1 MKQGKKKTEQHAW
14 TGSDG
19 LLFRLYGRLDHN
31 GVAEVWHQAIAFA
44 RQRGELVLDVSGVD
58 YVDGA
63 GAALIARLEEVCA
76 EHGGS
81 FRIEGLHPTFVSLVT
96 MYREQ
101 NRRRP
106 APVKPIRLG
115 FVEQIG
121 LQAVSLVR
129 DLKGFVAFLGETL
142 VAFLGAV
149 IDPRKVR
156 WQETR
161 AIAEAAGFNAMPII
175 MLIGFLMGL
184 VVAFQSAI
192 PLRRFGA
199 ELFVADMLGMAM
211 FRELGPLT
219 TAILLTGRSG
229 SAFAAELGT
238 MQINEEIKAIRA
250 IGLSPVRYL
259 VLSRV
264 LAAMAV
270 MPSLTI
276 FFILFSF
283 VGGGLVI
290 MGFGYSLETYVNRI
304 REAVVLADML
314 GGLFKALIFS
324 IVVAA
329 VGCYK
334 GLATGLGPSAVG
346 QSTTSAVVTGLVLI
360 AILDGIFAVVYFA
373 LGI

>member
-1 MKQGKKKTEQHAW
+1 MKQGKRKTAQYAW
-14 TGSDG
+14 IASDG
-19 LLFRLYGRLDHN
+19 PVLRLSGRLDHN

-44 RQRGELVLDVSGVD
+44 KERGELVLALSGVE

-76 EHGGS
+76 ERGES
-81 FRIEGLHPTFVSLVT
+81 FHIEGLHPTFVSLVT

-121 LQAVSLVR
+121 FQAVAVVR
-129 DLKGFVAFLGETL
+129 DLRGFVAFLGETL
-142 VAFLGAV
+142 VAFLAAV

-156 WQETR
+156 WRETR
-161 AIAEAAGFNAMPII
+161 AIAEAAGFNAMPIV

-184 VVAFQSAI
+184 VVAFQSAM

-219 TAILLTGRSG
+219 TAILLAGRSG
-229 SAFAAELGT
+229 SAFAAEIGT
-238 MQINEEIKAIRA
+238 MEINEEIKAIKA
-250 IGLSPVRYL
+250 FGLSPVRYL
-259 VLSRV
+259 ALSRV

-270 MPSLTI
+270 MPTLTI

-283 VGGGLVI
+283 IGGGLVI
-290 MGFGYSLETYVNRI
+290 MGFGYSLETYINRI

-314 GGLFKALIFS
+314 GGLFKAFVFS

-346 QSTTSAVVTGLVLI
+346 QSTTSAVVTGLVFI